1 MPVHIRPSLTSS
13 WLALLGVLAAI
24 AAVVLMVRQKKC
36 KEQIAFL
43 SKGVRWISP
52 AHPAFYCSLTIR
64 SRRR

>member
-36 KEQIAFL
+36 K
-43 SKGVRWISP
+43 GVRWISP